1 MRMRELQKAA
11 CCLAGTGLFAL
22 WGSLAAYGQD
32 GQNRDVVSI
41 TFPDAPS
48 PVAAEQKL
56 TLAQALDMAL
66 RDNPQIAQATHQV
79 RSARNNLSGQRAPLN
94 PGFTFAGLNNTV
106 SSFSPTSP
114 ANYGLTYTVETSGRQ
129 GIRTQ
134 EARAQLQQTEA
145 DAETT
150 RLSVRHATVSA
161 YISLQVAEQALRNE
175 QEAYTTAFRLRD
187 LTRKQFEIETAPE
200 ADAIRAEI
208 ALTQE
213 EQNLITAVG
222 GVKQARAALNTEL
235 GRSPDTPIA
244 SAEPLEFHLVA
255 VDLNQLQRQAAQNRP
270 EIRSSQA
277 NERALAATVKMQR
290 SQYYPDLALGSDLR
304 FQGVL
309 VGFTAP
315 LFDFGG
321 IRGAVRKAREDVKAQ
336 EAQTEQTRQQVSLQ
350 VQNAYDALV
359 QARKAVLLYE
369 NKSNGILPRSASLLQ
384 RTRQGYSL
392 GASTILDLITAQDTL
407 RQARNSYY
415 TAIGNYQQAVA
426 QVENATGQTLPS
438 PPRLA
443 GLGEQTSP

>member
-1 MRMRELQKAA
+1 MRRCGKNV
-11 CCLAGTGLFAL
+11 CCLAGMALFAL
-22 WGSLAAYGQD
+22 LCQAPGYGQA
-32 GQNRDVVSI
+32 GQNNDVGAIV
-41 TFPDAPS
+41 FPDAPP
-48 PVAAEQKL
+48 PVTAEQKL
-56 TLAQALDMAL
+56 TLAQALALAL
-66 RDNPQIAQATHQV
+66 RDNPQITQATHQV

-94 PGFTFAGLNNTV
+94 PGFNFAGLNNTV
-106 SSFSPTSP
+106 GSFSPASP

-150 RLSVRHATVSA
+150 RLGVRHATISA
-161 YISLQVAEQALRNE
+161 YISLQVAEQAWHNE
-175 QEAYTTAFRLRD
+175 QEAYATALRLRD
-187 LTRKQFEIETAPE
+187 LTRKQFEIEAVPE

-235 GRSPDTPIA
+235 GRAPDTPVT
-244 SAEPLEFHLVA
+244 SAEPLEFHPVA
-255 VDLNQLQRQAAQNRP
+255 VDVNQLQREAAQNRP

-277 NERALAATVKMQR
+277 NERALAAMVKMQR

-321 IRGAVRKAREDVKAQ
+321 IRGSVRKAGEDVKAQ

-350 VQNAYDALV
+350 VLNAYDALV

-369 NKSNGILPRSASLLQ
+369 NKETGILPRSASLLQ
-384 RTRQGYSL
+384 RTQQGYSL

-415 TAIGNYQQAVA
+415 TAIGNYQQAAA
-426 QVENATGQTLPS
+426 QVENAVGHPLPPS
-438 PPRLA
+438 PRLA
-443 GLGEQTSP
+443 GLGEHRSP